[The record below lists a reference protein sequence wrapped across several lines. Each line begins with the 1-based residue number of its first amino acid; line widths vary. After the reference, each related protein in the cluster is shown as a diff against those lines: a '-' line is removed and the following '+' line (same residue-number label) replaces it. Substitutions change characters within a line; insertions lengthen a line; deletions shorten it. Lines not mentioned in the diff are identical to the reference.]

1 MIIQIYSIRHFL
13 STSATKTLVCSFALS
28 RLDYCNSLLA
38 GCPQYLIDKLQ
49 RVQSNAARLVLR
61 ARRRDH
67 ATPLLSSLHWL
78 PIHSRIKY
86 KICSLTYTSLFDSG
100 PIYLSDLLELYHP
113 SRPLRSSSDCRI
125 LSKPPPYTSKTFGLR
140 RFAQQ
145 SPLTWNNLPIEIRV
159 SQTPLSFRSSLKTH
173 LIKSS

>member
-13 STSATKTLVCSFALS
+13 STSATKTLVCSFVLS

-78 PIHSRIKY
+78 PIHSRIRY
-86 KICSLTYTSLFDSG
+86 KICSLTYTSLFDSV

-125 LSKPPPYTSKTFGLR
+125 LSLFL
-140 RFAQQ
+140 
-145 SPLTWNNLPIEIRV
+145 
-159 SQTPLSFRSSLKTH
+159 
-173 LIKSS
+173 